1 MTKSQF
7 SEGIIKLLFDSRLD
21 KAKACLTEV
30 ATGTAI
36 VGNLL
41 IFRDI
46 TAVYTSEIND
56 CPIVVPEDTVTKEL
70 KNDVL
75 RVYNIMKEKA
85 QVAEALRYLA
95 NCVEEPEEL
104 AVIIFANTNIHSGQ
118 NEYVIPESVKEIIA
132 SNQDKFDLIN
142 KMLIK
147 KEMYV

>member
-7 SEGIIKLLFDSRLD
+7 SEAVIALLFDARLD
-21 KAKACLTEV
+21 KAKATLTEV
-30 ATGTAI
+30 ATGTDI
-36 VGNLL
+36 IGNIL

-46 TAVYTSEIND
+46 TAVYTSSINEF
-56 CPIVVPEDTVTKEL
+56 PMVVPETAVTKEL
-70 KNDVL
+70 SNDVL

-95 NCVEEPEEL
+95 NSVEEPEEL
-104 AVIIFANTNIHSGQ
+104 AILIYTNTNIGTGKTRYIMSD
-118 NEYVIPESVKEIIA
+118 SVKAIA
-132 SNQDKFDLIN
+132 EANQDKFNLIN